1 MPAATQQTM
10 SDREDPILVRERA
23 AARRSDLEVGEVE
36 IYLTPWVSGTRSVV
50 QFGPIRSELF
60 LDDSLVDD
68 PMGLGK
74 AEDELLESLRDRT
87 RKMGGNAVVGLAIT
101 LDPFGRSDTGESG
114 MWLRGV
120 GTAVRLDLL

>member
-1 MPAATQQTM
+1 MG
-10 SDREDPILVRERA
+10 DRKSPISVRERTA
-23 AARRSDLEVGEVE
+23 TSRGDLEIGEVE

-60 LDDSLVDD
+60 LDDGLVDD

-74 AEDELLESLRDRT
+74 AEDELLESLRDRA

-101 LDPFGRSDTGESG
+101 LDPFGESSTGESG

-120 GTAVRLDLL
+120 GTAVRLDPLEVAGI

>member
-1 MPAATQQTM
+1 MG
-10 SDREDPILVRERA
+10 DRKSPISVRERTA
-23 AARRSDLEVGEVE
+23 TRRGDLEIGEVE

-60 LDDSLVDD
+60 LDNSLVED

-74 AEDELLESLRDRT
+74 AEDELLESLRDRA

-101 LDPFGRSDTGESG
+101 LDPFGRSSTGESG

-120 GTAVRLDLL
+120 GTAVRLDPLEVAGI